1 MIVTF
6 LIPFARVRLLTC
18 FSSRFLHPSYALSA
32 IITSDVARKSVIK
45 NLKNIVVKNLTCNRV

>member
-32 IITSDVARKSVIK
+32 IITSDVGRKSVIK
-45 NLKNIVVKNLTCNRV
+45 NFKKYCSKKFNL